1 MSLSDLQTKY
11 EDFYVPRFEVR
22 LGDVRFQESDGVIS
36 GLSVST
42 AIDRANHFSF
52 TLNNLFDL
60 ERGEFGDLDWERLA
74 EGPTVEI
81 SMGYG
86 STLEPMLLGN
96 VDSAEPDFPSDGGPT
111 VNVSG
116 FGRLHELMEGTN
128 SFTWKGSSDS
138 ERVKDSAVVS
148 DVLSEGGYGFTE
160 TVIDEPG
167 LEFRRIIQDKQSD
180 YAFLKDRA
188 WRYNFELFTRGDS
201 FYFRKP
207 RDDLKPDVTLGYG
220 DSLSSLS
227 LELNESS
234 KVTKVEVRSIK
245 PTGGKKEIVGSAT
258 GGDPGGETK
267 TLRKPVESVQEAERI
282 AEAEVSRIRQ
292 NRIRGRAE
300 VLGLPEVTAG
310 HTIRFEGLAGRFT
323 GTYYIERADHRIGS
337 GEYTTSFEVRRSQEG
352 GS

>member
-11 EDFYVPRFEVR
+11 EDFYVPRFEVT
-22 LGDVRFQESDGVIS
+22 LGDARFKESDGVIS

-60 ERGEFGDLDWERLA
+60 ERGEFSDLDWKRLA

-86 STLEPMLLGN
+86 NALEPMLIGN
-96 VDSAEPDFPSDGGPT
+96 VDSAEPEFPSGGSPT

-138 ERVKDSAVVS
+138 ERVKDSNVVS

-207 RDDLKPDVTLGYG
+207 RDDLEPEVTLGYG
-220 DSLSSLS
+220 DSLSALS
-227 LELNESS
+227 LQLNESS
-234 KVTKVEVRSIK
+234 KVAKVEVRSTK

-258 GGDPGGETK
+258 GGDPEGETK
-267 TLRKPVESVQEAERI
+267 TLRKPVESVQEADRI

-292 NRIRGRAE
+292 NRIQGSAE
-300 VLGLPEVTAG
+300 VIGLPEVVAG
-310 HTIRFEGLAGRFT
+310 QTVQFKGLADRFT
-323 GTYYIERADHRIGS
+323 GTYYIESADHRIGN
-337 GEYTTSFEVRRSQEG
+337 GDYTTSFQVRRSQEA